1 MNKVR
6 VLELFGGIGS
16 PHKALSKIKNESNQW
31 KYGAQTFDYELVDM
45 IEFDKNAVKSYNAI
59 HGTNFEVQDVTTWN
73 KDIKVDYLHAST
85 PCQAF
90 STAGK
95 GKGAEDSRGAN
106 LWEHTIRIIKL
117 TKPTLITLENVKGLL
132 QAKHKEL
139 LDWYLNE
146 LELLGY
152 KTEYQV
158 LNAKYFD
165 IPQNRERVF
174 FVSRND
180 GKEIVFPKNNKVNKV
195 LKDILFDR
203 IDDPKRD
210 WITLKPQD
218 IRYENVKGNRFTL
231 SDGSTREIFKEK
243 QPLKTMNIPLSNNF
257 TQNVF
262 SSVEGQATTLTT
274 FPKYIYFANKL
285 SQYTGKAI
293 EINLEK
299 LMTQNRG
306 EINRVAKIK
315 KPLFSDLNFQSK
327 PETLDFASAN
337 HFKGAEGIVGTLR
350 ASSDTIHEQKG
361 MKLEDIP
368 FREDSSFNGTQGIVP
383 TLTATAADFKQKI
396 ITLEDVDKISSR
408 HLIGSQEI
416 SPTLDTRCD
425 QDPKILT
432 LLPTIQYRK
441 LLPAETLLLMGFNYF
456 DYLRAKEVC
465 SDAQITKQ
473 AGNSIVVNVMEEL
486 LKVNGIEELK
496 GTGKS

>member
-16 PHKALSKIKNESNQW
+16 PHKALSKIKNWSNQW

-180 GKEIVFPKNNKVNKV
+180 GKEIVF
-195 LKDILFDR
+195 
-203 IDDPKRD
+203 
-210 WITLKPQD
+210 
-218 IRYENVKGNRFTL
+218 
-231 SDGSTREIFKEK
+231 
-243 QPLKTMNIPLSNNF
+243 
-257 TQNVF
+257 
-262 SSVEGQATTLTT
+262 
-274 FPKYIYFANKL
+274 
-285 SQYTGKAI
+285 
-293 EINLEK
+293 
-299 LMTQNRG
+299 
-306 EINRVAKIK
+306 
-315 KPLFSDLNFQSK
+315 
-327 PETLDFASAN
+327 
-337 HFKGAEGIVGTLR
+337 
-350 ASSDTIHEQKG
+350 
-361 MKLEDIP
+361 
-368 FREDSSFNGTQGIVP
+368 
-383 TLTATAADFKQKI
+383 QKI
-396 ITLEDVDKISSR
+396 IK
-408 HLIGSQEI
+408 LI
-416 SPTLDTRCD
+416 
-425 QDPKILT
+425 
-432 LLPTIQYRK
+432 
-441 LLPAETLLLMGFNYF
+441 
-456 DYLRAKEVC
+456 
-465 SDAQITKQ
+465 
-473 AGNSIVVNVMEEL
+473 
-486 LKVNGIEELK
+486 
-496 GTGKS
+496 KS

>member
-16 PHKALSKIKNESNQW
+16 PHKALSKIKNWSNQW

-203 IDDPKRD
+203 IDDPERD
-210 WITLKPQD
+210 WISLKPED
-218 IRYENVKGNRFTL
+218 IRYENIFGNKFTL

-262 SSVEGQATTLTT
+262 SSIEGQATTLTT

-285 SQYTGKAI
+285 SQYTEKAV

-299 LMTQNRG
+299 LMNQNRG
-306 EINRVAKIK
+306 EINRVAKLK
-315 KPLFSDLNFQSK
+315 KPLFSDLNFDNKK
-327 PETLDFASAN
+327 PIN
-337 HFKGAEGIVGTLR
+337 
-350 ASSDTIHEQKG
+350 EQKI
-361 MKLEDIP
+361 MK
-368 FREDSSFNGTQGIVP
+368 
-383 TLTATAADFKQKI
+383 
-396 ITLEDVDKISSR
+396 LEDVDKISSR
-408 HLIGSQEI
+408 HLIGSQGI

-465 SDAQITKQ
+465 SDSQITKQ

-496 GTGKS
+496 GI

>member
-1 MNKVR
+1 MR

-195 LKDILFDR
+195 LKDILFNK

-210 WITLKPQD
+210 WITLKPAD
-218 IRYENVKGNRFTL
+218 LLVNLETPDLV
-231 SDGSTREIFKEK
+231 
-243 QPLKTMNIPLSNNF
+243 
-257 TQNVF
+257 
-262 SSVEGQATTLTT
+262 
-274 FPKYIYFANKL
+274 YFANEL
-285 SQYTGKAI
+285 NQYPGKAI
-293 EINLEK
+293 EVNLKK
-299 LMTQNRG
+299 LRNQNSK
-306 EINRVAKIK
+306 EINKVAKVK
-315 KPLFSDLNFQSK
+315 KIPFKELNFDNQKNISDLAFSQVKVLTGTGGLYSTYTNNNGTGNNVI
-327 PETLDFASAN
+327 ELD
-337 HFKGAEGIVGTLR
+337 
-350 ASSDTIHEQKG
+350 
-361 MKLEDIP
+361 DIP
-368 FREDSSFNGTQGIVP
+368 FGEDSTFNGTQGLSS

-396 ITLEDVDKISSR
+396 MKLEDVDKISSR
-408 HLIGSQEI
+408 HLIGSQGI

-473 AGNSIVVNVMEEL
+473 AGNSIVVNVIEAL
-486 LKVNGIEELK
+486 LKVNGIEEL
-496 GTGKS
+496 GKDIVELQSNKDYKMEG

>member
-1 MNKVR
+1 MYVLGVKKSMNKLR

-16 PHKALSKIKNESNQW
+16 PHKALSKIKNWSNQW

-195 LKDILFDR
+195 LKDILFNK

-210 WITLKPQD
+210 WITLKPED
-218 IRYENVKGNRFTL
+218 IRYENIFGNKFTL

-243 QPLKTMNIPLSNNF
+243 HPLKTMNIPLSNNF

-262 SSVEGQATTLTT
+262 SSVEGQETALTT
-274 FPKYIYFANKL
+274 FPKFIYFANKL

-293 EINLEK
+293 EVNLEK
-299 LMTQNRG
+299 LRNQNPKK
-306 EINRVAKIK
+306 INKVAKVK
-315 KPLFSDLNFQSK
+315 KIPFKELNFENQKNITDLAFSQVK
-327 PETLDFASAN
+327 VLT
-337 HFKGAEGIVGTLR
+337 GTGGLY
-350 ASSDTIHEQKG
+350 STYTNNNG
-361 MKLEDIP
+361 TGNNVMKLENIP
-368 FREDSSFNGTQGIVP
+368 FG
-383 TLTATAADFKQKI
+383 
-396 ITLEDVDKISSR
+396 EDVDKISSR
-408 HLIGSQEI
+408 HLIGSQGI

-473 AGNSIVVNVMEEL
+473 AGNSIVVNVIEAL
-486 LKVNGIEELK
+486 LKVNGIEEL
-496 GTGKS
+496 GKDIVELQSNKDYKMER

>member
-195 LKDILFDR
+195 LKDILFNK

-210 WITLKPQD
+210 WITLKPAD
-218 IRYENVKGNRFTL
+218 LLVNLETPDLV
-231 SDGSTREIFKEK
+231 
-243 QPLKTMNIPLSNNF
+243 
-257 TQNVF
+257 
-262 SSVEGQATTLTT
+262 
-274 FPKYIYFANKL
+274 YFANEL
-285 SQYTGKAI
+285 NQYPGKAI
-293 EINLEK
+293 EVNLKK
-299 LMTQNRG
+299 LRNQNSK
-306 EINRVAKIK
+306 EINKVAKVK
-315 KPLFSDLNFQSK
+315 KIPFKELNFDNQKNISDLAFSQVKVLTGTGGLYSTYTNNNGTGNNVI
-327 PETLDFASAN
+327 ELD
-337 HFKGAEGIVGTLR
+337 
-350 ASSDTIHEQKG
+350 
-361 MKLEDIP
+361 DIP
-368 FREDSSFNGTQGIVP
+368 FGEDSTFNGTQGLSS

-396 ITLEDVDKISSR
+396 MKLEDVDKISSR
-408 HLIGSQEI
+408 HLIGSQGI

-473 AGNSIVVNVMEEL
+473 AGNSIVVNVIEAL
-486 LKVNGIEELK
+486 LKVNGIEEL
-496 GTGKS
+496 GKDIVELQSNKDYKMEG

>member
-16 PHKALSKIKNESNQW
+16 PHKALSKIKNLSNQW
-31 KYGAQTFDYELVDM
+31 KSGAQTFDYELVDM

-95 GKGAEDSRGAN
+95 GKGAQDSRGAN

-195 LKDILFDR
+195 LKDILFNK

-210 WITLKPQD
+210 WITLKPAD
-218 IRYENVKGNRFTL
+218 LLVNLETPDLV
-231 SDGSTREIFKEK
+231 
-243 QPLKTMNIPLSNNF
+243 
-257 TQNVF
+257 
-262 SSVEGQATTLTT
+262 
-274 FPKYIYFANKL
+274 YFANEL
-285 SQYTGKAI
+285 NQYPGKAI
-293 EINLEK
+293 EVNLKK
-299 LMTQNRG
+299 LRNQNSK
-306 EINRVAKIK
+306 EINKVAKVK
-315 KPLFSDLNFQSK
+315 KIPFKELNFDNQKNISDLAFSQVKVLTGTGGLYSTYTNNNGTGNNVI
-327 PETLDFASAN
+327 ELD
-337 HFKGAEGIVGTLR
+337 
-350 ASSDTIHEQKG
+350 
-361 MKLEDIP
+361 DIP
-368 FREDSSFNGTQGIVP
+368 FGEDSTFNGTQGLSS

-396 ITLEDVDKISSR
+396 MKLEDVDKISSR
-408 HLIGSQEI
+408 HLIGSQGI

-473 AGNSIVVNVMEEL
+473 AGNSIVVNVIEAL
-486 LKVNGIEELK
+486 LKVNGIEEL
-496 GTGKS
+496 GKDIVELQSNKDYKMEG